1 MQIKVKEVLKTY
13 KNHIWIK
20 NIINDFDFTEYKLFP
35 DSWRLL
41 PRRTWTS
48 RKRFWNF
55 PKTFWRRLPDFRS
68 REHLFHL
75 SSTTEAAE
83 DVVPVKE
90 RKQKQKNK
98 NKNRKTNSNF
108 CWEIET
114 SEVLKTKKKL
124 FWVSEPVLFLSRKRL
139 LRKTFLLL
147 RDVIILNP
155 FYVFEWKSEVLSKL
169 LFLGGLIH
177 IFLFLHFKDDKNWFF
192 LFGLDKILRSA
203 SMFLIF
209 FSKCLLPKNL
219 ETINNW
225 FSLNRERVFKR
236 FFVVL
241 WKSK

>member
-90 RKQKQKNK
+90 KSENRETKTEKPIRTFVEKLKRVKFWKPKKNY
-98 NKNRKTNSNF
+98 F
-108 CWEIET
+108 E
-114 SEVLKTKKKL
+114 
-124 FWVSEPVLFLSRKRL
+124 WVSLFYFYLEKDFLERL
-139 LRKTFLLL
+139 F
-147 RDVIILNP
+147 
-155 FYVFEWKSEVLSKL
+155 
-169 LFLGGLIH
+169 
-177 IFLFLHFKDDKNWFF
+177 
-192 LFGLDKILRSA
+192 
-203 SMFLIF
+203 
-209 FSKCLLPKNL
+209 CC
-219 ETINNW
+219 
-225 FSLNRERVFKR
+225 
-236 FFVVL
+236 
-241 WKSK
+241 